1 MVFFFSCLVG
11 SQSCNHVKLAVVVW
25 IIVAA
30 CTAITGDMKFSH
42 LGFGI
47 QLASQLG
54 ETSKTVFQE
63 FILGGSDLKLDP
75 LTYTLFMVPIVIV
88 SLSVFSALI
97 WTAK

>member
-11 SQSCNHVKLAVVVW
+11 SQSCNRVKLAVVVW

-30 CTAITGDMKFSH
+30 CTAITGDMKLSH

-54 ETSKTVFQE
+54 MTAAAADR
-63 FILGGSDLKLDP
+63 GWYAPPP
-75 LTYTLFMVPIVIV
+75 LAAAGNFVYFMCY
-88 SLSVFSALI
+88 SVFVTWSVYNI
-97 WTAK
+97 